1 VTSPHGEANHSGG
14 DALAAGTGEQDD
26 LSLEELAAKWDEDKP
41 PAAGP
46 MANVASAVVLGIIAV
61 AGIIGS
67 LSLGLGTPS
76 APRPGMYP
84 FIVSVVLLVL
94 VVVLAAVGRGA
105 AGAEKF
111 TNGSWAVFFG
121 AATLVGLV
129 LLIPVIG
136 FEIPSVLLTFI
147 WLRFL
152 GKESWRMSILLSV
165 VIVAAFYAFFVILV
179 GVPLPHLF

>member
-1 VTSPHGEANHSGG
+1 VTSRRTETSGSGG
-14 DALAAGTGEQDD
+14 DEFAAGAGEKDD
-26 LSLEELAAKWDEDKP
+26 LSLEELAAEWDEDKP

-46 MANVASAVVLGIIAV
+46 MANVASAVVLGVIAV
-61 AGIIGS
+61 AGVIGS

-84 FIVSVVLLVL
+84 FIISVVLLVL

-105 AGAEKF
+105 MGAEKF
-111 TNGSWAVFFG
+111 SRGSWAVFFG
-121 AATLVGLV
+121 AATLLGLV
-129 LLIPVIG
+129 ILIPIIG
-136 FEIPSVLLTFI
+136 FEIPSAVLTFI

-152 GKESWRMSILLSV
+152 GKESWRMSIFLSV
-165 VIVAAFYAFFVILV
+165 IIVAAFYAFFVILV